1 MSALRRIVAYIAP
14 KLAQFLFVVL
24 ATYTVVF
31 LLVTFLP
38 GDPLVAA
45 LASKT
50 GGDTIADP
58 ETLERMREQYGLA
71 GTPWEQYWHR
81 LGMLLQ
87 GDLGVSIG
95 TGQPVAD
102 MIARTAPNSIEIA
115 ALALVLAVV
124 FAVLITFLAFL
135 APNRWIRNVLLQ
147 IPPFG
152 VAIPAFLTGLLLISV
167 FSFRLG
173 WFPSS
178 GSRLPGSSVLPA
190 VTLALP
196 VGAILFQVFSA
207 AVLEAQTNQHVF
219 TAVAKGVPP
228 RRIFTAHLLRNAL
241 LPSITMLGLSI
252 GYLAAGTAVVETVFS
267 RDGIGRMT
275 VNAVLARDINVI
287 QGIVLMIAAVYALVN
302 LLVDL
307 AYGVI
312 DPRTRRGGRASR
324 GAGRVAAAVATGAAG
339 PATQATEVKP

>member
-1 MSALRRIVAYIAP
+1 MTGTIPPGRGRRIVGYILP
-14 KLAQFLFVVL
+14 RVAQFVFVVL

-31 LLVTFLP
+31 LLITFLP
-38 GDPLVAA
+38 GDPVLAA
-45 LASKT
+45 LASKS
-50 GGDTIADP
+50 GGDTVVDP
-58 ETLERMREQYGLA
+58 ETLERLRERYGLA

-87 GDLGVSIG
+87 GDLGVSLA
-95 TGQPVAD
+95 TGQPVAT
-102 MIARTAPNSIEIA
+102 MIARTLPHSVEIA
-115 ALALVLAVV
+115 VLALVIAIVLAVLV
-124 FAVLITFLAFL
+124 TFLAFL
-135 APNRWIRNVLLQ
+135 APTRWLRNVLLQ

-167 FSFRLG
+167 FSFGLG
-173 WFPSS
+173 WLPSS
-178 GSRLPGSSVLPA
+178 GTRQAGSAILPA
-190 VTLALP
+190 ITLALP

-207 AVLEAQTNQHVF
+207 AVIEAQAGQHVF

-241 LPSITMLGLSI
+241 LPSITMLGLTI

-275 VNAVLARDINVI
+275 VNAVLARDITVI
-287 QGIVLMIAAVYALVN
+287 QGIVLLIAAVYATVN
-302 LLVDL
+302 LVVDL

-312 DPRTRRGGRASR
+312 DPRTRRSGRGR
-324 GAGRVAAAVATGAAG
+324 GAARPAAPAEAAA
-339 PATQATEVKP
+339 

>member
-1 MSALRRIVAYIAP
+1 MSAVTRIAGYIAP

-31 LLVTFLP
+31 LLITFLP

-45 LASKT
+45 LAAKS

-58 ETLERMREQYGLA
+58 ETLERLREQYGLA

-87 GDLGVSIG
+87 GDLGISIA
-95 TGQPVAD
+95 TGQPVAE
-102 MIARTAPNSIEIA
+102 MIGRTLPNSVEIA
-115 ALALVLAVV
+115 ALALVIAIV
-124 FAVLITFLAFL
+124 FAVLITFLSFL
-135 APNRWIRNVLLQ
+135 APTRWLRNLLLQ

-167 FSFRLG
+167 FSFGLG
-173 WFPSS
+173 WLPSS
-178 GSRLPGSSVLPA
+178 GSRAPGSSILPA
-190 VTLALP
+190 ITLALP

-241 LPSITMLGLSI
+241 LPSITMLGLTI

-287 QGIVLMIAAVYALVN
+287 QGIVLLIAAVYALVN

-312 DPRTRRGGRASR
+312 DPRTRRSARA
-324 GAGRVAAAVATGAAG
+324 AGKATTSETTEVAA
-339 PATQATEVKP
+339 